1 MLIGLLDTAE
11 SKINNMGLF
20 SALSG
25 KIYRFNSINQ
35 PIDNGIAAKIKGL
48 EDTPERF
55 LLIAAFGI
63 TQEVVGQIFHPDH
76 GMFRKSLD
84 SLTAEILAKVY
95 YVVLDLS
102 VSSIIKLPLNID
114 EKNIIDGLSKVSGQT
129 TDKTAED
136 IASYTKADSG
146 VMKAYEN
153 TCSALGREQDSQTA
167 ILFGTTF
174 MKIYDE
180 VVAKIGNAIYGNG

>member
-1 MLIGLLDTAE
+1 
-11 SKINNMGLF
+11 MGLF

-55 LLIAAFGI
+55 LLIGAFGI
-63 TQEVVGQIFHPDH
+63 TQEMVGQAFHPDH

-84 SLTAEILAKVY
+84 VLTAEGLAKVY
-95 YVVLDLS
+95 YVLMDLS
-102 VSSIIKLPLNID
+102 VSSILKLPLNID
-114 EKNIIDGLSKVSGQT
+114 EKGFIAGLSKVSGQST
-129 TDKTAED
+129 EKTAED
-136 IASYTKADSG
+136 IANYTKADSG

-153 TCSALGREQDSQTA
+153 ICSALGREQDSQSA

-180 VVAKIGNAIYGNG
+180 VVAKIGEAVFGSNQ

>member
-1 MLIGLLDTAE
+1 
-11 SKINNMGLF
+11 MGLF

-35 PIDNGIAAKIKGL
+35 PIDNGITAKIKGL

-55 LLIAAFGI
+55 LLIGAFGI
-63 TQEVVGQIFHPDH
+63 TQEMVGQAFHPDH
-76 GMFRKSLD
+76 GMISKSLD
-84 SLTAEILAKVY
+84 TLTAESLAKVY
-95 YVVLDLS
+95 YVLMDLS
-102 VSSIIKLPLNID
+102 VSSILKLPLNID
-114 EKNIIDGLSKVSGQT
+114 EKSFIAGLSKVSGQSI
-129 TDKTAED
+129 DKTTED

-153 TCSALGREQDSQTA
+153 TCSALGREQDSQSA

-180 VVAKIGNAIYGNG
+180 VVAKIGNAIYGNE

>member
-11 SKINNMGLF
+11 SNINNMGLF

-63 TQEVVGQIFHPDH
+63 TQEMVGQIFHPDH

-84 SLTAEILAKVY
+84 SLTAESLAKIY
-95 YVVLDLS
+95 YILLDLS

-114 EKNIIDGLSKVSGQT
+114 EKNIIEGLSKVSGQA
-129 TDKTAED
+129 TDKTVED

-153 TCSALGREQDSQTA
+153 TCLALGRQEDSQTA

-174 MKIYDE
+174 MKIYEE
-180 VVAKIGNAIYGNG
+180 VVAKIGKAVFGSD

>member
-1 MLIGLLDTAE
+1 
-11 SKINNMGLF
+11 MGLF

-63 TQEVVGQIFHPDH
+63 TQETVGQIFHPDN

-84 SLTAEILAKVY
+84 SLTAESLAKVY
-95 YVVLDLS
+95 YILLDLS
-102 VSSIIKLPLNID
+102 VSSITKLPLNID
-114 EKNIIDGLSKVSGQT
+114 EKNLIEGLSKVSGQV
-129 TDKTAED
+129 TDKTEED

-146 VMKAYEN
+146 VIKAYEN
-153 TCSALGREQDSQTA
+153 ICLALKRQEDSQTA

-174 MKIYDE
+174 MKIYNE
-180 VVAKIGNAIYGNG
+180 VVEKIGHAIYGN

>member
-1 MLIGLLDTAE
+1 MLIGSLDTAE

-63 TQEVVGQIFHPDH
+63 TQETVGQIFHPDN

-84 SLTAEILAKVY
+84 SLTAESLAKVY
-95 YVVLDLS
+95 YILLDLS
-102 VSSIIKLPLNID
+102 VSSITKLPLNID
-114 EKNIIDGLSKVSGQT
+114 EKNLIEGLSKVSGQA
-129 TDKTAED
+129 TDKTEED

-146 VMKAYEN
+146 VIKAYEN
-153 TCSALGREQDSQTA
+153 ICLALERQEDSQTA

-174 MKIYDE
+174 MKIYNE
-180 VVAKIGNAIYGNG
+180 VVEKIGHAIYGN

>member
-1 MLIGLLDTAE
+1 
-11 SKINNMGLF
+11 MGLF

-63 TQEVVGQIFHPDH
+63 TQEMVGQIFHPDQ

-84 SLTAEILAKVY
+84 SLTAESLAKIY
-95 YVVLDLS
+95 YILLDLS

-114 EKNIIDGLSKVSGQT
+114 EKTLVDGLSKVSGQAT
-129 TDKTAED
+129 NKTEED
-136 IASYTKADSG
+136 IASYTKANSG

-167 ILFGTTF
+167 VLFGTTF

>member
-1 MLIGLLDTAE
+1 
-11 SKINNMGLF
+11 MGLF

-84 SLTAEILAKVY
+84 SLTAESLAKVY
-95 YVVLDLS
+95 YILLDLS
-102 VSSIIKLPLNID
+102 VSSIIKLPLNIE
-114 EKNIIDGLSKVSGQT
+114 EKNIIEGLSKVSGQA
-129 TDKTAED
+129 TDKTVED
-136 IASYTKADSG
+136 IACYTKADSG

-153 TCSALGREQDSQTA
+153 TCLALGRQEDSQTA

-174 MKIYDE
+174 MKIYEE
-180 VVAKIGNAIYGNG
+180 VVAKIGKAVFGSD

>member
-1 MLIGLLDTAE
+1 MLIGSLDTAE

-35 PIDNGIAAKIKGL
+35 PIDNSIAAKIKGL

-63 TQEVVGQIFHPDH
+63 TQETVGQIFHPDN

-84 SLTAEILAKVY
+84 SLTAESLAKVY
-95 YVVLDLS
+95 YILLDLS
-102 VSSIIKLPLNID
+102 VSSITKLPLNID
-114 EKNIIDGLSKVSGQT
+114 EKNLIEGLSKVSGQA
-129 TDKTAED
+129 TDKTEED

-146 VMKAYEN
+146 VIKAYEN
-153 TCSALGREQDSQTA
+153 ICLALERQEDSQTA

-174 MKIYDE
+174 MKIYNE
-180 VVAKIGNAIYGNG
+180 VVEKIGHAIYGN

>member
-1 MLIGLLDTAE
+1 
-11 SKINNMGLF
+11 MGLF

-48 EDTPERF
+48 EDTPEIF

-63 TQEVVGQIFHPDH
+63 TQEIVGRIFHPDH
-76 GMFRKSLD
+76 GKSLD
-84 SLTAEILAKVY
+84 SLTAESLAKVY
-95 YVVLDLS
+95 YTLMDLS

-114 EKNIIDGLSKVSGQT
+114 EKNIIEGLSKVSGQATSKT
-129 TDKTAED
+129 TED
-136 IASYTKADSG
+136 IESYTKADSG

-153 TCSALGREQDSQTA
+153 TCSALGREQDAQTA

-180 VVAKIGNAIYGNG
+180 VIEKIGHAIYGNG

>member
-1 MLIGLLDTAE
+1 
-11 SKINNMGLF
+11 MGLF

-63 TQEVVGQIFHPDH
+63 TQEMVGQIFHPDH

-84 SLTAEILAKVY
+84 TLTAESLAMVY
-95 YVVLDLS
+95 YILMDLS
-102 VSSIIKLPLNID
+102 VSSILKLPLNID
-114 EKNIIDGLSKVSGQT
+114 EKGFIAGLSKVSGQSI
-129 TDKTAED
+129 DKTMED
-136 IASYTKADSG
+136 IANYTKADSG

-153 TCSALGREQDSQTA
+153 TCSALGREQDSQSA

-180 VVAKIGNAIYGNG
+180 VVTKIGKAVFGN

>member
-1 MLIGLLDTAE
+1 
-11 SKINNMGLF
+11 MGLF

-63 TQEVVGQIFHPDH
+63 TQEMVGQTFHPDH
-76 GMFRKSLD
+76 GMFKKSLD
-84 SLTAEILAKVY
+84 SLTAESLAKVY
-95 YVVLDLS
+95 YLLLDLS
-102 VSSIIKLPLNID
+102 VSSITKLPLNID
-114 EKNIIDGLSKVSGQT
+114 EKNLIDGLSKVSGQA
-129 TDKTAED
+129 TDKTEGD
-136 IASYTKADSG
+136 ISSYTKADSG

-153 TCSALGREQDSQTA
+153 TCSALSREQDSQTA

-180 VVAKIGNAIYGNG
+180 VVAKIGKAVFGSD

>member
-1 MLIGLLDTAE
+1 
-11 SKINNMGLF
+11 MGLF

-63 TQEVVGQIFHPDH
+63 TQEMVGQIFHPDH
-76 GMFRKSLD
+76 GMFKKSLD
-84 SLTAEILAKVY
+84 SLTAESLAKIY
-95 YVVLDLS
+95 YVLMDLS
-102 VSSIIKLPLNID
+102 VSSILKLPLNID
-114 EKNIIDGLSKVSGQT
+114 EKGLIAGLSKVSGQS
-129 TDKTAED
+129 TDKTIED
-136 IASYTKADSG
+136 IANYTKADSG

-153 TCSALGREQDSQTA
+153 TCSALGREQDSQSA

-174 MKIYDE
+174 MKIYNE
-180 VVAKIGNAIYGNG
+180 VVEKIGNAVFGN

>member
-11 SKINNMGLF
+11 GKINNMGLF

-63 TQEVVGQIFHPDH
+63 TQEMVGQIFHPDH

-84 SLTAEILAKVY
+84 TLTAESLAKVY
-95 YVVLDLS
+95 YILLDLS
-102 VSSIIKLPLNID
+102 VSSIIKLPLNIE
-114 EKNIIDGLSKVSGQT
+114 EKNLIDGLSKVSGQA
-129 TDKTAED
+129 TDKTEQD
-136 IASYTKADSG
+136 IASYMKADSG

-153 TCSALGREQDSQTA
+153 TCLALGRQEDSQTA

-174 MKIYDE
+174 MRIYNE
-180 VVAKIGNAIYGNG
+180 VVEKIGQAIYGNG

>member
-1 MLIGLLDTAE
+1 LLIGLLDTAE

-48 EDTPERF
+48 EDIPERF

-63 TQEVVGQIFHPDH
+63 TQEMVGQIFHPDQ

-84 SLTAEILAKVY
+84 SLTAESLAKIY
-95 YVVLDLS
+95 YILLDLS

-114 EKNIIDGLSKVSGQT
+114 EKTLVDGLSKVSGQAT
-129 TDKTAED
+129 NKTEED

-174 MKIYDE
+174 MKIYNE
-180 VVAKIGNAIYGNG
+180 VVEKIGSAIYGN

>member
-1 MLIGLLDTAE
+1 
-11 SKINNMGLF
+11 MGLF

-25 KIYRFNSINQ
+25 KIYRFNSINI
-35 PIDNGIAAKIKGL
+35 PIDN
-48 EDTPERF
+48 
-55 LLIAAFGI
+55 
-63 TQEVVGQIFHPDH
+63 

-84 SLTAEILAKVY
+84 TLTAENLAKVY

-114 EKNIIDGLSKVSGQT
+114 EKNIIDGLSKVSGQS
-129 TDKTAED
+129 TDKTRED
-136 IASYTKADSG
+136 IASYTNADSG

-153 TCSALGREQDSQTA
+153 ICPALGRQEDSQTA

-174 MKIYDE
+174 MKIYE
-180 VVAKIGNAIYGNG
+180 AVVEKIGKAVFGN

>member
-1 MLIGLLDTAE
+1 
-11 SKINNMGLF
+11 MGLF

-55 LLIAAFGI
+55 LLIAAFGV
-63 TQEVVGQIFHPDH
+63 TQEMVGQIFHPDH

-84 SLTAEILAKVY
+84 SLTAESLAKTY
-95 YVVLDLS
+95 YLLLDLS
-102 VSSIIKLPLNID
+102 VSSIVKLPLNID
-114 EKNIIDGLSKVSGQT
+114 EKNIIDGLSKISGQAI
-129 TDKTAED
+129 DKTAED
-136 IASYTKADSG
+136 IASYTKADSE

-180 VVAKIGNAIYGNG
+180 VVAKIGKAVFGSD

>member
-1 MLIGLLDTAE
+1 
-11 SKINNMGLF
+11 MGLF

-25 KIYRFNSINQ
+25 KIYRFNSINI

-48 EDTPERF
+48 DDTPERF
-55 LLIAAFGI
+55 LLICAFGI
-63 TQEVVGQIFHPDH
+63 TQEMVGQIFHPDN

-84 SLTAEILAKVY
+84 SLTAESLAKVY
-95 YVVLDLS
+95 YILLDLS

-114 EKNIIDGLSKVSGQT
+114 ETNIIEGLSKVSGQS

-153 TCSALGREQDSQTA
+153 TRVALSREEDSQTA

-174 MKIYDE
+174 MKIYND
-180 VVAKIGNAIYGNG
+180 VVEKIGKAVFGNA

>member
-1 MLIGLLDTAE
+1 LLIGLLDTAE

-63 TQEVVGQIFHPDH
+63 TQEMVGQIFHPDH

-84 SLTAEILAKVY
+84 SLTAESLAKVY
-95 YVVLDLS
+95 YIVLDLS
-102 VSSIIKLPLNID
+102 VSSIIKLPLNIE
-114 EKNIIDGLSKVSGQT
+114 EKNIIDGLSKVSGQA
-129 TDKTAED
+129 TDKTVED
-136 IASYTKADSG
+136 IASYTRADSG
-146 VMKAYEN
+146 VMKACEN
-153 TCSALGREQDSQTA
+153 TCFALGIKEDSQTA

-174 MKIYDE
+174 MKIYE
-180 VVAKIGNAIYGNG
+180 VVVDKVGKAIYGN

>member
-1 MLIGLLDTAE
+1 
-11 SKINNMGLF
+11 MGLF

-48 EDTPERF
+48 EDIPERF

-63 TQEVVGQIFHPDH
+63 TQKMVSQIFHPDN

-84 SLTAEILAKVY
+84 ALTAESLAKIY
-95 YVVLDLS
+95 YVLTDLS
-102 VSSIIKLPLNID
+102 VSSILKLPLNID
-114 EKNIIDGLSKVSGQT
+114 EKGLIAGLSKVSGQS

-136 IASYTKADSG
+136 IANYTKADSG

-153 TCSALGREQDSQTA
+153 TCSALGKEQDSQTT
-167 ILFGTTF
+167 ILFGTTY
-174 MKIYDE
+174 MKIYED
-180 VVAKIGNAIYGNG
+180 VVEKIGKAVFGN

>member
-1 MLIGLLDTAE
+1 MLIGSLDTAE

-35 PIDNGIAAKIKGL
+35 PIDNGIATKIKGL

-63 TQEVVGQIFHPDH
+63 TQETVGQIFHPDN

-84 SLTAEILAKVY
+84 SLTAESLAKVY
-95 YVVLDLS
+95 YILLDLS
-102 VSSIIKLPLNID
+102 VSSITKLPLNID
-114 EKNIIDGLSKVSGQT
+114 EKNIIEGLSKVSGQAIN
-129 TDKTAED
+129 KTAED

-146 VMKAYEN
+146 VMKACEN
-153 TCSALGREQDSQTA
+153 ICFTLGIQEDSQIVISFNA
-167 ILFGTTF
+167 TF
-174 MKIYDE
+174 MKIYED
-180 VVAKIGNAIYGNG
+180 VVEKVGKAIYGN